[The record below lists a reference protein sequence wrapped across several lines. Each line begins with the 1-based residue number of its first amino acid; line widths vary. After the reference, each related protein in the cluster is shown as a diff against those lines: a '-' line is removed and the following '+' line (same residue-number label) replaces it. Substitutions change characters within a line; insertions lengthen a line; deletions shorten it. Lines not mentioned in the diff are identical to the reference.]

1 MSHVGIGWKAASDDQ
16 GTYVSCSVFLS
27 FFFFFFLSI
36 EDY

>member
-16 GTYVSCSVFLS
+16 GTYVSCSVFL
-27 FFFFFFLSI
+27 FFFFFYLSI